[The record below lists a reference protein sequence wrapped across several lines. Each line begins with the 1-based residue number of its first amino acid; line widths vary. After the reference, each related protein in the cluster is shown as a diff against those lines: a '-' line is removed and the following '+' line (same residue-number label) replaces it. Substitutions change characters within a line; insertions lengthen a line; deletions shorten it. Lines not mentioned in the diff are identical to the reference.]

1 MYIYKYIYIY
11 IYIYIYVYVYINVN
25 IYIYIYRHIICIR
38 YTYISINKIKHLRK
52 KQVFRWFLRT
62 AYGCQY
68 LTYPHPRSYFSQH
81 YFMSL
86 NSTKDIITIID
97 FVNIIVSSEF
107 NKKYFFR
114 HVELS
119 YFPCQSQIYRKHI
132 VMATNNRQVFTG
144 YTYITCSMNTIIR
157 EPLTTKVSFSK
168 TEGYLVLPYIIVGK
182 GI

>member
-1 MYIYKYIYIY
+1 M
-11 IYIYIYVYVYINVN
+11 YVYVYINVN

-62 AYGCQY
+62 GYGCQY

-86 NSTKDIITIID
+86 NSTKDIITIIN

-119 YFPCQSQIYRKHI
+119 YFPCESQIYRKHI

-144 YTYITCSMNTIIR
+144 YTYITCSKNTIIR

-168 TEGYLVLPYIIVGK
+168 TEGYLVLPLFHCWK
-182 GI
+182 GYLIYSLQAIKSQ